1 MIEAGTLT
9 IAGPF
14 LDDGEIR
21 GIYIFKV
28 ETIEEAEKLTNT
40 DPAIQQGVLAIKL
53 HEFYDSAG
61 LMAVYKLHNTL
72 AKNSF
77 TESKNWIQLIKN
89 QILKYCMPMDRNS
102 LFPSKPW

>member
-1 MIEAGTLT
+1 ML
-9 IAGPF
+9 
-14 LDDGEIR
+14 
-21 GIYIFKV
+21 V
-28 ETIEEAEKLTNT
+28 MH
-40 DPAIQQGVLAIKL
+40 QQGVLAIKL

-61 LMAVYKLHNTL
+61 LMAVYKLHKTL

-89 QILKYCMPMDRNS
+89 QISKYCMLMNRNS